1 MPYDDITKMR
11 AELLERYGPNER
23 PEEFDDG
30 ASSLGQNPYM
40 QEVGVF
46 GKPPKFNPSRRTMG
60 LDLPS
65 VKNPVPTAI
74 EDPTTAV
81 VPVQPQQ
88 PKTSPLE
95 ALANMP
101 MTRRKALEIPMN
113 AAISNVGRGLI
124 GEAVSPAIKSAMTTP
139 AISENQIYDYASS
152 YVSSLLDKAIE
163 LNEDSGYS
171 GIVEHMGLDQIE
183 EVSDLLKGVSLKSL
197 SDQTKI
203 PIPELKKY
211 FSDDDLKEA
220 LKNTADI
227 HDRYMENY
235 DSGEGLDVGTD
246 VEGLYN
252 KVLKEKYGGVYPIDS
267 IEEYGFGQ
275 DLYAEYIKD
284 LKDSATGYSGS
295 TPTVNKLTDSSLK
308 RNQSILGTID
318 DIIDSYSD
326 DLQYQVNEEINK
338 RLTKPSRKRRKSK

>member
-74 EDPTTAV
+74 EEPTTAV

-124 GEAVSPAIKSAMTTP
+124 GDAIAPVVKSVANEIIPKAVESTFVRNPIFDEYLQNHVSAIFSHAN
-139 AISENQIYDYASS
+139 ENGALE
-152 YVSSLLDKAIE
+152 VPF
-163 LNEDSGYS
+163 SGYQLMREYLT
-171 GIVEHMGLDQIE
+171 EH
-183 EVSDLLKGVSLKSL
+183 
-197 SDQTKI
+197 
-203 PIPELKKY
+203 IPEKVLKKY
-211 FSDDDLKEA
+211 DKIYDEA
-220 LKNTADI
+220 EKYMETDELYYDRHPI
-227 HDRYMENY
+227 HDLTEKLEDFVFENLKYLKPDELQHFYEDLTQSDELPKDFAKEVIDSMENSWGIE
-235 DSGEGLDVGTD
+235 DAKSNSEGFI
-246 VEGLYN
+246 
-252 KVLKEKYGGVYPIDS
+252 KYLED
-267 IEEYGFGQ
+267 
-275 DLYAEYIKD
+275 AW
-284 LKDSATGYSGS
+284 
-295 TPTVNKLTDSSLK
+295 
-308 RNQSILGTID
+308 
-318 DIIDSYSD
+318 
-326 DLQYQVNEEINK
+326 
-338 RLTKPSRKRRKSK
+338 SRK